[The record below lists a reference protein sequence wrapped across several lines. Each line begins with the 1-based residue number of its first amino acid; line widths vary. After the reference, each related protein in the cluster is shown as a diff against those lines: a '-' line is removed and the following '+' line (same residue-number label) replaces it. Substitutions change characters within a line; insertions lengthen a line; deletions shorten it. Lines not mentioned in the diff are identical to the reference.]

1 MHDAA
6 LSDAE
11 SGPDDDDNDP
21 DFDETQA
28 RDVDDESDDAS
39 LDDEDLE
46 QIARDAPTHLNIQV
60 HNVPQHAETVS
71 DGE

>member
-21 DFDETQA
+21 DFDETQV